1 MACIDRI
8 WEWLAK
14 GAKVRAEA
22 TGCQPH
28 CLAAPS
34 AQAHLPSQNRMWL
47 GSIARIARS
56 NRSITPA
63 KILFVGST
71 GSLNT
76 LYPATQVLF
85 L

>member
-1 MACIDRI
+1 
-8 WEWLAK
+8 
-14 GAKVRAEA
+14 
-22 TGCQPH
+22 
-28 CLAAPS
+28 
-34 AQAHLPSQNRMWL
+34 MWL